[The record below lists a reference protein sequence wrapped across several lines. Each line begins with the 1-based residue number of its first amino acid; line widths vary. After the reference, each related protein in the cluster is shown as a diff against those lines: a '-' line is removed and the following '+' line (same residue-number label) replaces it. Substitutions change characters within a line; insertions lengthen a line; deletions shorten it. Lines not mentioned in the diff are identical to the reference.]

1 MTLRGLAAGWVG
13 RIAVEELLIRFAE
26 EEDEGACALLDPQIP
41 PYFLTRRIEQ
51 REVIVAELDGEV
63 VACLRFE
70 FLGAQ
75 APMISLLAVRQDL
88 QGEGIGRHL
97 VEFLEEYLRDLGYND
112 LLFAARE
119 GSPDFEGWLRRLG
132 FHECGFLSGMHPD
145 GSGEVF
151 FRKTLE

>member
-1 MTLRGLAAGWVG
+1 M
-13 RIAVEELLIRFAE
+13 EELLIRFAE
-26 EEDEGACALLDPQIP
+26 EEDEGSCALLDPQIP

-70 FLGAQ
+70 FLGAR
-75 APMISLLAVRQDL
+75 APLISLLAVRPDL

-97 VEFLEEYLRDLGYND
+97 IEFLEEYLRDLGYNA
-112 LLFAARE
+112 LMCAARE

-132 FHECGFLSGMHPD
+132 FQECGFLSGMHPD

-151 FRKTLE
+151 FRKSLE

>member
-1 MTLRGLAAGWVG
+1 M
-13 RIAVEELLIRFAE
+13 EELLIRFAE
-26 EEDEGACALLDPQIP
+26 EEDEGPCARLDPHIP

-70 FLGAQ
+70 FLGAKS
-75 APMISLLAVRQDL
+75 PLISLLAVRQDL

-97 VEFLEEYLRDLGYND
+97 VEFLEEYLQDLGYNTVM
-112 LLFAARE
+112 FAARE
-119 GSPDFEGWLRRLG
+119 GSPDLEGWLRRLG
-132 FHECGFLSGMHPD
+132 FQECGFLSGEHPD

-151 FRKTLE
+151 YRKTLE